1 MNSMK
6 KILILHTS
14 VGHGIK
20 ITAQNIYMRL
30 IKSGKYEARIE
41 DFHEV
46 QPGLAVTVLEKIY
59 FFFTETAPWIWAFLY
74 TEAVASIAIPLRMI
88 PASFRYKKI
97 LAQIRNFQPDIVIST
112 ETVPTGVVAYLKK
125 KNLYSGKL
133 AVAFSDYHLHR
144 FWLYDEVDL
153 YLCNISE
160 QATELQALGV
170 PAKKT
175 AVTGMVVSDKYLE
188 KVSRA
193 EAAAKHEI
201 DPKKKAV
208 LVSGG
213 RRGLQASREIVQK
226 LLESPSPFQII
237 VVTGKNVRLKQELEQ
252 LSATASHDLKILGY
266 VTDQEVL
273 MSAAD
278 LIISK
283 PGGPTIAEAVAKG
296 LPVIVTDAH
305 AGHEMK
311 NMQYLEHHNVAFH
324 GKNPAEV
331 VKLVEMI
338 LRGEIKHDK
347 ALAFE
352 RIIKPKD
359 SLELTAALKRLI

>member
-1 MNSMK
+1 MTK
-6 KILILHTS
+6 VLVLHTS

-20 ITAQNIYMRL
+20 ITAQNIYTRL
-30 IKSGKYEARIE
+30 VKSGRFEARIE

-46 QPGLAVTVLEKIY
+46 QPGPLVRILEIIY
-59 FFFTETAPWIWAFLY
+59 FFATETAPWIWALLY
-74 TEAVASIAIPLRMI
+74 TETVASLVIPLRMI

-97 LAQIRNFQPDIVIST
+97 LAQIRAFQPDIVIST
-112 ETVPTGVVAYLKK
+112 ETVPTGVVAYLKR

-160 QATELQALGV
+160 QATDIQAMGI
-170 PAKKT
+170 PADKT
-175 AVTGMVVSDKYLE
+175 AVTGMIVSEKYL
-188 KVSRA
+188 KSVSRVS
-193 EAAAKHEI
+193 AAQRFAL
-201 DPKKKAV
+201 DPKKKSV
-208 LVSGG
+208 VVSGG
-213 RRGLQASREIVQK
+213 RRGLQASREIVEK
-226 LLESPSPFQII
+226 LLKSPVPFQIT
-237 VVTGKNVRLKQELEQ
+237 VVTGKNEKLKKDLE
-252 LSATASHDLKILGY
+252 AFASTPEHILQILGY
-266 VTDQEVL
+266 VTEQEIL

-278 LIISK
+278 LVISK

-305 AGHEMK
+305 PGHEMK
-311 NMQYLEHHNVAFH
+311 NMLYLEHHNVAFH
-324 GKNPAEV
+324 GKNPVEV

-338 LRGEIKHDK
+338 LRGEIGHDK
-347 ALAFE
+347 AAAFE

-359 SLELTAALKRLI
+359 SVELTQALKRLI